1 MGKILL
7 SQFRVM
13 RKLGEG
19 GFGAAYLGEQ
29 QQRTGVSKAV
39 VKFIRE
45 DLPDQH
51 REMVIKRFMREVVT
65 LEKLDNHHLPKACT
79 KQLRQECAS
88 S

>member
-1 MGKILL
+1 M
-7 SQFRVM
+7 
-13 RKLGEG
+13 
-19 GFGAAYLGEQ
+19 
-29 QQRTGVSKAV
+29 
-39 VKFIRE
+39 KFIRE